1 MTLYSTHESGKN
13 FWFIK
18 FVYHCN
24 GGMDITSMLLV
35 IVTFLRWCIY
45 KYCREVACENAGRVQ
60 RLQKTNMAS
69 WCIYCTCCKQ
79 KVLPPTLDHLQRPVW
94 CPKSRCWV
102 KSENYVIFNTVP
114 SANWKSLHNFQ
125 YISLW
130 KVKIT
135 KYSGVFA
142 EILKTHMIK
151 SHMNLMI
158 LK

>member
-45 KYCREVACENAGRVQ
+45 MYCHEVACENKDYKKQTWRHDASIVHVVSKRSF
-60 RLQKTNMAS
+60 RL
-69 WCIYCTCCKQ
+69 
-79 KVLPPTLDHLQRPVW
+79 LLDHLQRPVW

-102 KSENYVIFNTVP
+102 KSENYVIFNKVP

-135 KYSGVFA
+135 KYSGVFP